1 MNLRS
6 LLMLCG
12 LAVPIFVA
20 SAHADTSQTVT
31 LGISGLS
38 QGKLPIF
45 VATDRGYFK
54 KRGVTVNIIEFSSGG
69 SVVQAFVGGSVDLC
83 ICAGD
88 HVIDLHDKGLDVQ
101 IVTGLDEHNA
111 DTLVAR
117 AASPYAD
124 IASLKGQKIAITSPG
139 SYTDNSLRWALRRA
153 GLDPRKDVEIVSTGT
168 GSAMLAAISSGR
180 VAAGVLTTDQII
192 RANQSTDKLRVVD
205 EWRDIRYTAL
215 VAIAKLKWVVEHPD
229 LAKAFAQAVAEG
241 ARDIQ
246 SDPAEAQRGVK
257 LIFPREGD
265 AFAALLA
272 EASARSLTPDGSV
285 SADGFKNT
293 QDVMHIVDPSLAPV
307 PLTQVNLQPSLV
319 E

>member
-1 MNLRS
+1 MNFRIF
-6 LLMLCG
+6 LMLCG
-12 LAVPIFVA
+12 LAMPIFVTA
-20 SAHADTSQTVT
+20 AHADADQTVT

-54 KRGVTVNIIEFSSGG
+54 NRGVTVNIVEFSSGG

-88 HVIDLHDKGLDVQ
+88 HVIALQDKGLGVQ

-117 AASPYAD
+117 AASPYTD
-124 IASLKGQKIAITSPG
+124 IGSLKGQKIAITSPG

-153 GLDPRKDVEIVSTGT
+153 GLDPKKDAQIVSTGT
-168 GSAMLAAISSGR
+168 GAAMLAAIRSGQ

-192 RANQSTDKLRVVD
+192 RANQSADKLRVVD

-215 VAIAKLKWVVEHPD
+215 VAIAKQKWVTEHPN

-257 LIFPREGD
+257 LIFPREDG

-272 EASARSLTPDGSV
+272 EASTHSLTPDGSV
-285 SADGFKNT
+285 SADGFRNT
-293 QDVMHIVDPSLAPV
+293 QDVMRIVEPSLAPV
-307 PLTQVNLQPSLV
+307 ALSEVNLQPSLV
-319 E
+319 K